1 MILWNDFVLDSEWG
15 ALLVFPE
22 ERLEVNRITVRSG
35 GTDARNGASGKKEMQ
50 GILIQE
56 TRQEQ
61 RPARMVGLSSHDS
74 AQVDRKSA
82 GVTQISNRESGVGG
96 RD

>member
-1 MILWNDFVLDSEWG
+1 MIYWNDFIFDEILG
-15 ALLVFPE
+15 PILAMPE
-22 ERLEVNRITVRSG
+22 ERPQGNRITVRSG
-35 GTDARNGASGKKEMQ
+35 DTDARNGASGNKQ
-50 GILIQE
+50 VLSISIQE

-82 GVTQISNRESGVGG
+82 GVTPIFNRRHEAGG
-96 RD
+96 IE